1 MSYTEKEFQAMLRN
15 PAVKISIDGLHP
27 GFHPTMP
34 PGKIEAAGGI
44 IEIPKGR
51 SEPKRGKPNKTESE
65 YAKMLALEFPG
76 CAVRFEA
83 LGLKLD
89 NGHVYT
95 PDWVVKQLT
104 GQILCVEVKA
114 RGKNGFRHPSYQR
127 AKLAY
132 DQARL
137 DFSMFQFRWA
147 EKQAGVWGIS

>member
-1 MSYTEKEFQAMLRN
+1 MSYTEKEFQSMLRN
-15 PAVKISIDGLHP
+15 PAVKI
-27 GFHPTMP
+27 
-34 PGKIEAAGGI
+34 AGNSKPI
-44 IEIPKGR
+44 R
-51 SEPKRGKPNKTESE
+51 ANNNLVHSRDNTPKRGKPNKTESE